1 MFESLGMM
9 FSIGLLGSL
18 HCIGMCGGLVGA
30 LALGR
35 PAIWW
40 SGLFIYQL
48 GRVTTYALFGLL
60 VGLVGVSLSELGGT
74 LLQHGLAILAG
85 LFMIV
90 FGLNLAG
97 WLPDPLAR
105 LTAAVSQKLG
115 LGRLAV
121 SLTGEARLLGW
132 YGMGMANGMLP
143 CGLVYAA
150 LAMALAAG
158 NALQASSMMA
168 VFGLGTIPAML
179 LAPALLRRLTP
190 ALRGRAMQLAA
201 IILIGLGV
209 FTMLRGGHGNHAG
222 HGQPMPASS
231 MQHQH

>member
-74 LLQHGLAILAG
+74 LLQ
-85 LFMIV
+85 
-90 FGLNLAG
+90 
-97 WLPDPLAR
+97 
-105 LTAAVSQKLG
+105 
-115 LGRLAV
+115 
-121 SLTGEARLLGW
+121 
-132 YGMGMANGMLP
+132 
-143 CGLVYAA
+143 
-150 LAMALAAG
+150 
-158 NALQASSMMA
+158 
-168 VFGLGTIPAML
+168 
-179 LAPALLRRLTP
+179 
-190 ALRGRAMQLAA
+190 
-201 IILIGLGV
+201 
-209 FTMLRGGHGNHAG
+209 
-222 HGQPMPASS
+222 
-231 MQHQH
+231 